1 MAANPSADILR
12 EIQQKEFDMRNIK
25 KIFTLTL
32 KIVLLTVLYGICF
45 MVGSR
50 LLGPVIPRTPG
61 MEAAALLAMP
71 LVCLVDTLVL
81 TLVILRSNWSGWRLM
96 LATAVTYYGV
106 QTFMAQI
113 ESAYFGPLLG
123 ITPAMLPGL
132 FLSSLPIIL
141 IFIPLAVLLLGKARP
156 ASPEDGLAEDPSDS
170 LRLSMPAIQWAW
182 KLAVIAVLYLV
193 LYYGFGFFVAW
204 QNPHLAAMYGNGINK
219 VIFDYSKLIPIQLGR
234 GILWALFALPVIRS
248 SKGSPWQIALI
259 VGLYLAL
266 PMNISHALPNP
277 FMPDPSVRLSHFI
290 ETATSNFIFGIL
302 LTRLILYRPSTA
314 HSHSFAGQTAKSA

>member
-1 MAANPSADILR
+1 MTT
-12 EIQQKEFDMRNIK
+12 IK
-25 KIFTLTL
+25 KFFILAL
-32 KIVLLTVLYGICF
+32 KIVLLTLLYAICF
-45 MVGSR
+45 MAGSR
-50 LLGPVIPRTPG
+50 LLGPAIPPTPG
-61 MEAAALLAMP
+61 TESAALMALPM
-71 LVCLVDTLVL
+71 VCLVDTLVL

-96 LATAVTYYGV
+96 LAAAVTYYGV

-132 FLSSLPIIL
+132 FLMSLPIIL
-141 IFIPLAVLLLGKARP
+141 IFIPLAVLILGKARP
-156 ASPEDGLAEDPSDS
+156 FSGIDGQKDNLPASS
-170 LRLSMPAIQWAW
+170 RLSMPAAQWAW
-182 KLAVIAVLYLV
+182 KLAVIAVLYLI

-219 VIFDYSKLIPIQLGR
+219 VIFDYSKLITLQLGR
-234 GILWALFALPVIRS
+234 GILWTLFALPIIRS

-277 FMPDPSVRLSHFI
+277 FMPDPSVRLSHFL
-290 ETATSNFIFGIL
+290 ETASSNFIFGIL
-302 LTRLILYRPSTA
+302 LTRLILYRPASSPA
-314 HSHSFAGQTAKSA
+314 HSLAAQAAKSA